1 MSRPKH
7 PEPVLRKNQIIT
19 LHITGMTAEGNG
31 VGHFCGLAVF
41 VPMTAVGD
49 TAEVRIVKVLKSYAF
64 GIIESLTEPA
74 AGRVQPEC
82 PVFRQC
88 GGCVF
93 QHVDAQTELQ
103 YKEQLVRDAF
113 ERIGRQHPAFEPI
126 CGCESR
132 AGYRNKAQYPVAEQD
147 GHLVCG
153 FYAKHSHRVI
163 PYTGCLLHPPVF
175 TKLLETLLPLLEQ
188 CGVSAYHE
196 ETNSGMLR
204 HVYLRRGYHSGEI
217 MLCLVTRVSI
227 RKKIAGV
234 LPELLAAFPEI
245 KSITESVNPDRTNV
259 ILGRTVSVL
268 AGAPDI
274 SDTMCG
280 KEIRIS
286 PQSFYQINTAQAERL
301 YGIAKDY
308 AGLHGTE
315 TLLDLYCGA
324 GTVGLSMSDA
334 VRRLIGVEIVPQA
347 VENAKENA
355 KRNHV
360 ENAAF
365 FCGDAGTVAAKF
377 AADGESPDVI
387 VVDPPR
393 KGCDA
398 LTVESVVQMQPQ
410 KVVLISCNPATAA
423 RDAALLAE
431 QGYAVEKVRAV
442 DLFPN
447 TAHVECVVLMSRN
460 ES

>member
-113 ERIGRQHPAFEPI
+113 ERIGRLHPAFEPI

-259 ILGRTVSVL
+259 ILGRTVTVL

-315 TLLDLYCGA
+315 TLLDCELQYKAYDVHHQLLRRIGQPDDCTAQRRAICERIAELMRQSKEDYIRRCRGCGKELPIGSISNYCEECFSI
-324 GTVGLSMSDA
+324 L
-334 VRRLIGVEIVPQA
+334 
-347 VENAKENA
+347 KEFDH
-355 KRNHV
+355 RP
-360 ENAAF
+360 F
-365 FCGDAGTVAAKF
+365 
-377 AADGESPDVI
+377 
-387 VVDPPR
+387 R
-393 KGCDA
+393 
-398 LTVESVVQMQPQ
+398 
-410 KVVLISCNPATAA
+410 
-423 RDAALLAE
+423 
-431 QGYAVEKVRAV
+431 
-442 DLFPN
+442 
-447 TAHVECVVLMSRN
+447 
-460 ES
+460 